1 MNQNRILLLIAV
13 LLISVA
19 GYFYIS
25 NSSGTIKKE
34 LRDFAVQDTAAITKI
49 FIADKKGY
57 KATLERKSPS
67 LWTINGQY
75 PARQD
80 AINTLLKT
88 MKLIEVRSPVGRA
101 ALNNIIKELSTT
113 ATKVEIYEGDKKIKT
128 YYVGGPTQ
136 DMLGTYMYQENSTVP
151 FIIHIPGF
159 NGYLSTRYF
168 ADATDWRSRVIFNY
182 GEGEIQS
189 VKVKNNDAPGN
200 SFRIE
205 KKADAYVYYPD
216 VNSDKPQDIYQS
228 QLAAYL
234 AKYQMVGFERPTY
247 NLDKAYKDSLL
258 KTTPARILEV
268 TGVNGKKDELRMFKK
283 PADSGTLTS
292 TDPMTGK
299 EREIDADRMYAQ
311 WNNDTNLIVVQY
323 YVMDK
328 LFNKPDKI
336 KGFGGL

>member
-19 GYFYIS
+19 GYFYL
-25 NSSGTIKKE
+25 NSTGSTIKKE
-34 LRDFAVQDTAAITKI
+34 LRDFAIEDTSAITKI
-49 FIADKKGY
+49 FIADKKGNQ
-57 KATLERKSPS
+57 ATLERKSAAS
-67 LWTINGQY
+67 WTINGNY

-80 AINTLLKT
+80 AINTLLAT
-88 MKLIEVRSPVGRA
+88 MKLIEVRSPVGKA
-101 ALNNIIKELSTT
+101 ALNNVIKEMSAT
-113 ATKVEIYEGDKKIKT
+113 ATKVEIYAGDKKIKT
-128 YYVGGPTQ
+128 YYVGSPTQ
-136 DMLGTYMYQENSTVP
+136 DMLGTYMYLENSTVP

-182 GEGEIQS
+182 GEGQIQS
-189 VKVKNNDAPGN
+189 VKVTNNDEPAN

-205 KKADAYVYYPD
+205 KKGDSYEYFQGLNA
-216 VNSDKPQDIYQS
+216 DKPSEIYQS

-234 AKYQMVGFERPTY
+234 AKYQLIGFERPTY
-247 NLDKAYKDSLL
+247 DLDKTYKDSLL
-258 KTTPARILEV
+258 ATVPLRELEV
-268 TGVNGKKDELRMFKK
+268 KGVDGKTDLLKMYKK
-283 PADSGTLTS
+283 PADSGSITS
-292 TDPMTGK
+292 TDPVTG
-299 EREIDADRMYAQ
+299 EAREFDADRMYAQ